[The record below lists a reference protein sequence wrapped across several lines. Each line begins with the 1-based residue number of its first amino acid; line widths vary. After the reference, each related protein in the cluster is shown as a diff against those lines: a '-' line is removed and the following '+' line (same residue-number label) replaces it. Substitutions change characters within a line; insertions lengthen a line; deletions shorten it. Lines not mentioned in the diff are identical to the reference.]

1 MKLANRHILV
11 TGAASGIGL
20 EIVKLFA
27 AEGASLAIAAR
38 DLGSAEATLADH
50 VGGGSHG
57 HVALGCDLTE
67 QDATHALVRDAVAA
81 LGRIDGVVHSAGVDH
96 IAPFEQTTLADFRLV
111 LDNNL
116 TSAFHVCQAAAPAIR
131 QAGGGTIV
139 TLASGAALLPL
150 PGRTAYCAAKAGLVM
165 FSKTLALELAKDNIR
180 VNALCPGAIDTPML
194 RESAG
199 GDYGDPVPEE
209 VVSRFALGRIGL
221 PDEIARAALFL
232 SSDDSSFVTGAALT
246 ADGGRTFH

>member
-1 MKLANRHILV
+1 
-11 TGAASGIGL
+11 
-20 EIVKLFA
+20 
-27 AEGASLAIAAR
+27 
-38 DLGSAEATLADH
+38 
-50 VGGGSHG
+50 
-57 HVALGCDLTE
+57 
-67 QDATHALVRDAVAA
+67 
-81 LGRIDGVVHSAGVDH
+81 
-96 IAPFEQTTLADFRLV
+96 
-111 LDNNL
+111 
-116 TSAFHVCQAAAPAIR
+116 
-131 QAGGGTIV
+131 
-139 TLASGAALLPL
+139 
-150 PGRTAYCAAKAGLVM
+150 M